1 MKKLILLILAMSLP
15 LFAQTT
21 TTYQVTGSSSGRMSY
36 PFRIFNIALT
46 NGASIP
52 WLEYGNGISGAY
64 SCGPNTTSQPTTLGF
79 IFLSGTVAND
89 GYVATTNDP
98 NPCFNLTALIPGGV
112 AFAGVTG
119 SGIPFSGTFVFTSN
133 TYRCGSG
140 RTAGTCV
147 AITEGT
153 LTIQK

>member
-1 MKKLILLILAMSLP
+1 MKKLVFLILAMSMP

-21 TTYQVTGSSSGRMSY
+21 TTYQVSGTSTGRMTY
-36 PFRIFNIALT
+36 PFRVFNIPLT

-89 GYVATTNDP
+89 GYVATANNP
-98 NPCFNLTALIPGGV
+98 NPCFNLTGLIPGGV

-119 SGIPFSGTFVFTSN
+119 SGIPFSGTFVFTYN
-133 TYRCGSG
+133 TYRCGYG

-147 AITEGT
+147 AITQGT
-153 LTIQK
+153 LTIKE